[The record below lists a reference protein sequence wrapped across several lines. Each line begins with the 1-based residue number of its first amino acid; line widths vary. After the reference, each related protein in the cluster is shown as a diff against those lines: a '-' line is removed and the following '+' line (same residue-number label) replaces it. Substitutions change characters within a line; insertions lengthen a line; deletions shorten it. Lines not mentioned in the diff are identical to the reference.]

1 MNYVEHDKLTIIELV
16 DNQSSISF
24 QMLAKIIEN
33 RPANVIYCEQ
43 AGKLC
48 GIISLGDVLRA
59 TEAGIDYVNI
69 NTHFTYIHK
78 GQYMNAR
85 KIFHDKASINSIPVV
100 DQNDVLLGAYS
111 NWDDLQFIKN
121 EKMILGGGTP
131 YTTENQY
138 WHVAAV
144 CPCGVSEEKRI
155 CYDLLCQQMLSRG
168 IIVDRIGHDEILDY
182 VEKVDYIIFVDEDER
197 RTFDT
202 LLLYV
207 FQYKVDRKKLVTYKN
222 YKKKMERINPKFLHD
237 LQNAGIC
244 IMNMGFVENDY
255 SKWLRKNIRKKFA
268 DIGEKPTSRLPK
280 TMYQEFFD
288 DLYTEE
294 YADAITQ
301 IPFSI
306 DNKSGC
312 GKLKDHESV
321 YYNVSNGERCTVGQP
336 LQYQRT
342 VYFMGPCYVY
352 GYYVED
358 KNTLQSFLQAHIN
371 NAEYKIRVVNC
382 GSPLYSMNANLIFAR
397 IREIPLRK
405 GDILLLAGEEHTDF
419 PIINLMDALEKNDVS
434 CKWFIDSPIH
444 GNHKINAIYAKAV
457 YEALEPLLSEKVT
470 DQGRR
475 ISYNRNYIKEMFID
489 KYFSNFQCSRY
500 EKIGSIVMNCNP
512 FTYGHQY
519 LIEQALSMVDF
530 LIVFV
535 VEENKSV
542 FSFTER
548 FAMVIAGTA
557 DFDNVMVVPSG
568 PFILAQTTFPEY
580 FIKEADED
588 LVRNTENDIT
598 IFAEKIAPPLHIKY
612 RFVGEEPEDI
622 VTNEYNL
629 AMKRILPKHGIELV
643 EIPRKE
649 QDGRYISASSARK
662 SLEKN
667 DMEEF
672 SKLVPKSTRRVLF
685 GDEE

>member
-1 MNYVEHDKLTIIELV
+1 MNYVEHDKLTIIELA
-16 DNQSSISF
+16 DNEGSISF
-24 QMLAKIIEN
+24 QQLTKIIEN
-33 RPANVIYCEQ
+33 RPANVIYCERV
-43 AGKLC
+43 GKLC
-48 GIISLGDVLRA
+48 GMISLGDVLRA
-59 TEAGIDYVNI
+59 SEAGIDYVNI

-85 KIFHDKASINSIPVV
+85 KIFRDRASINSIPVV
-100 DQNDVLLGAYS
+100 DQNGVLLGAYS
-111 NWDDLQFIKN
+111 NWDDLHFIKN
-121 EKMILGGGTP
+121 EKMLPGGDIPCTR
-131 YTTENQY
+131 ENQS

-144 CPCGVSEEKRI
+144 YPCGVIEEKTI
-155 CYDLLCQQMLSRG
+155 CYDLLCQKMLSRG
-168 IIVDRIGHDEILDY
+168 IIVDRIGHGEILDY
-182 VEKVDYIIFVDEDER
+182 VEQVDYIIFVDEDEQ

-202 LLLYV
+202 LLVYV
-207 FQYKVDRKKLVTYKN
+207 FQQKVDRKKLVTYRSCKS
-222 YKKKMERINPKFLHD
+222 KMERINPIFLHD

-244 IMNMGFVENDY
+244 IMNIGFGENDY
-255 SKWLRKNIRKKFA
+255 STWLRKSIRKKFA
-268 DIGEKPTSRLPK
+268 DIGEKPASRLPRA
-280 TMYQEFFD
+280 MYQDFFD

-294 YADAITQ
+294 YADAIAQ

-312 GKLKDHESV
+312 GKLKDHESA
-321 YYNVSNGERCTVGQP
+321 YYNVFNGERCTVGQP

-358 KNTLQSFLQAHIN
+358 KNTLQSFLQAYIN
-371 NAEYKIRVVNC
+371 SAEYKVKVVNC
-382 GSPLYSMNANLIFAR
+382 GSPFYSMNTNLIFAR

-419 PIINLMDALEKNDVS
+419 PIINLMDALEKNDVC
-434 CKWFIDSPIH
+434 CKWFIDSPLH
-444 GNHKINAIYAKAV
+444 GNHKISAIYAKAV

-470 DQGRR
+470 DQGKR
-475 ISYNRNYIKEMFID
+475 ISYNRNYIKEMYIN

-512 FTYGHQY
+512 FTCGHRY
-519 LIEQALSMVDF
+519 LIEQASSMVDF
-530 LIVFV
+530 LIIFV

-548 FAMVIAGTA
+548 LAMVIAGTA
-557 DFDNVMVVPSG
+557 DIDNVMVVPSG

-598 IFAEKIAPPLHIKY
+598 IFAEKIAPQLHIKY

-622 VTNEYNL
+622 VTNEYNS
-629 AMKRILPKHGIELV
+629 AMKRILPEHGIELV

-649 QDGRYISASSARK
+649 QDGRYISASSVRK
-662 SLEKN
+662 CLEEN